1 MQAQTES
8 TTEKIRSSPRALSR
22 QDYVIAPLRKSE
34 MKKLRR
40 WLNNKD
46 IIEVAADEKNGQV
59 YLLNDTK
66 IIRGRAR
73 YEHTHAR

>member
-8 TTEKIRSSPRALSR
+8 TTEKIRSSPRQLSR
-22 QDYVIAPLRKSE
+22 QDYVIARLRKSE

-40 WLNNKD
+40 WLDNKD
-46 IIEVAADEKNGQV
+46 IIEVASDEKNGQV

-73 YEHTHAR
+73 YDHAR